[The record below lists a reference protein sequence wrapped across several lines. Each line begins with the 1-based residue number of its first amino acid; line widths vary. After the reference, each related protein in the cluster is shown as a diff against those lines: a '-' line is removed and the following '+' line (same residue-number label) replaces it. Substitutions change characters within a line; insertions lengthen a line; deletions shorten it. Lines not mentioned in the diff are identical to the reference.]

1 METESHRVRGT
12 EGSIQL
18 CVNKNL
24 AEPVGDELA
33 GRGKKHMSPA
43 PVSFSL
49 SFLHALAGLGLPAAS
64 KSNDSE
70 K

>member
-1 METESHRVRGT
+1 METESQRVRGT

-18 CVNKNL
+18 CVNKTL

-33 GRGKKHMSPA
+33 RRGKKRMSPA
-43 PVSFSL
+43 PVSFPL
-49 SFLHALAGLGLPAAS
+49 SFPHASAGLGLPAAS
-64 KSNDSE
+64 KRNDSE